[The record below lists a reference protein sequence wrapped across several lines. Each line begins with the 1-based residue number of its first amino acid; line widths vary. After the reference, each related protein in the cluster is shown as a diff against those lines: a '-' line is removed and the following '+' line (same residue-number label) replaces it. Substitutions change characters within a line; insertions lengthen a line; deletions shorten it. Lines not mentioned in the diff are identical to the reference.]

1 MAIPSDLLL
10 STALAVF
17 LLMTAGW
24 AASLVL
30 RNVTVVDSLWGLGFV
45 IVSWIGYA
53 AGEGWEVRRLAVA
66 ALATLW
72 GLRLSLYLT
81 ARNRG
86 RPEDPRYAAW
96 RRASGTRFAWVS
108 LFKVFWLQAAFL
120 WVIALVLLA
129 PQAAPGPARLTAWD
143 AAGGF
148 LALFGILFE
157 TVADRQLARFKA
169 DPQNRGRVMDR
180 GLWRFSRHPNYFG
193 ECLVWWGFYGIAL
206 AVPGGVYTILSPV
219 LVTLVLL
226 KMTGIP
232 LTERSIL
239 ERRPAYRD
247 YQRRTSAFIPLPP
260 REPKNDAP
268 SD

>member
-1 MAIPSDLLL
+1 MAIPVALLMV
-10 STALAVF
+10 TALAVF
-17 LLMTAGW
+17 LLMSAGW
-24 AASLVL
+24 IASLIR

-45 IVSWIGYA
+45 IVSWIGWA
-53 AGEGWEVRRLAVA
+53 AGEGWEIRRLAVA
-66 ALATLW
+66 LLATLW
-72 GLRLSLYLT
+72 GLRLSFYLT
-81 ARNRG
+81 LRNRG

-96 RRASGTRFAWVS
+96 RHKSGRRFAWVS
-108 LFKVFWLQAAFL
+108 LGKVFWLQAAFL
-120 WVIALVLLA
+120 WVIALVLLV
-129 PQAAPGPARLTAWD
+129 PQAAPEPERLTAWD
-143 AAGGF
+143 AVGGL
-148 LALFGILFE
+148 LALFGICFE
-157 TVADRQLARFKA
+157 TIADRQLARFQA

-206 AVPGGVYTILSPV
+206 AVPGGGCAIFSPI

-260 REPKNDAP
+260 REPKDESA
-268 SD
+268 D